1 MLHQEPNRVTTRL
14 LTRQKPH
21 YMPIRIYLPEK
32 LAHVCVCVWQEGWL
46 SFFAKEN
53 LNV

>member
-1 MLHQEPNRVTTRL
+1 MLHQEPKSVTTRL

-21 YMPIRIYLPEK
+21 YMPIRIYFPEK
-32 LAHVCVCVWQEGWL
+32 LARAHVCVSQEGWI
-46 SFFAKEN
+46 SFFAKGD